1 MVLKTYTGE
10 HTPVAGQMEVKVKY
24 GSQRQMLRLV
34 VVACHGTLLQ
44 GMHHVQCYIDDI
56 LITKEECIENVEEV
70 LKHLQHHGIHLKCNK
85 CAFLQESVECPT
97 DPHLM
102 PQQILLL
109 ATCSLQGIYGPD

>member
-10 HTPVAGQMEVKVKY
+10 HTPVVGQMEVKVKY

-56 LITKEECIENVEEV
+56 LITKEEC
-70 LKHLQHHGIHLKCNK
+70 GG
-85 CAFLQESVECPT
+85 SVETSATSWYPSE
-97 DPHLM
+97 M
-102 PQQILLL
+102 QQV
-109 ATCSLQGIYGPD
+109 CFPPGVS